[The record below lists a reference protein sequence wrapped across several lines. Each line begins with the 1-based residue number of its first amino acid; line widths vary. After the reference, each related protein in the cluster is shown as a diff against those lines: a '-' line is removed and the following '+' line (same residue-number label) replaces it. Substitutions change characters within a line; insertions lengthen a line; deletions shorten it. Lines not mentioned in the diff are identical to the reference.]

1 MRFDKT
7 MVIARRE
14 YKSRIQ
20 SKGFWLAT
28 LAIPILMGALIFVPS
43 LLISKTQS
51 TQKLALLDLT
61 GQVAEAFV
69 AQQEEDQTGQS
80 LANFE
85 LEIVEPHSDV
95 EAQAL
100 ELDEKV
106 RQQEIDAWVYIPEDV
121 FESSRVEYH
130 AESVSN
136 VLTQSELDRNL
147 SRVVRKARLT
157 DAGFDAEVVGGL
169 IRGIELATVRVSEEG
184 AAEERGE
191 GGFFLAYGL
200 FFLLYMVLVLY
211 GQQVMTGVLEEKSSR
226 VVEVVISAIRP
237 FELMLGKLLGIG
249 GIGLTQLG
257 IWLGTLA
264 ALTAPGVVATL
275 TWLPDE
281 VDIPA
286 LGLPVILHFMGHFLM
301 GFFLFSA
308 LYAAIGAAFN
318 NVQEAQ
324 QFSTVVVMFL
334 IAPMMIFIVILNDP
348 DSTLAVVTSLIPFF
362 TPLLMLLRIA
372 VKMPP
377 WWQIAL
383 GYLLT
388 TGTTIFMIAVCARIY
403 RVGILMHGKKPT
415 IQEIWRWLRYA

>member
-1 MRFDKT
+1 MRIDKT

-28 LAIPILMGALIFVPS
+28 LAIPLLMGALIFVPS
-43 LLISKTQS
+43 LLISKTKTSQR
-51 TQKLALLDLT
+51 LALLDLT
-61 GQVAEAFV
+61 GKVADAFV
-69 AQQEEDQTGQS
+69 EQMKDDPSGRS
-80 LANFE
+80 LAEFE
-85 LEIVEPHSDV
+85 LEVVEPKSDV
-95 EAQAL
+95 DAQIL
-100 ELDEKV
+100 ELDEGV
-106 RQQEIDAWVYIPEDV
+106 RKQEIDAWVYIPADV
-121 FESSRVEYH
+121 FDSSRVEYH

-136 VLTQSELDRNL
+136 VITQSELGRSL

-157 DAGFDAEVVGGL
+157 DAGFDAEVVGEL
-169 IRGIELATVRVSEEG
+169 IRGVELATVRVSEDG

-211 GQQVMTGVLEEKSSR
+211 GQQVLTGVLEEKSSR
-226 VVEVVISAIRP
+226 VVEVVISAVRP

-264 ALTAPGVVATL
+264 AVTAPGVVATL

-286 LGLPVILHFMGHFLM
+286 LGLPVMLHFMGHFLM
-301 GFFLFSA
+301 GFFLYSA

-348 DSTLAVVTSLIPFF
+348 DSTLAVVSSLIPFF

-388 TGTTIFMIAVCARIY
+388 TATTIFMIAVCARIY

-415 IQEIWRWLRYA
+415 IKEMWKWLRYA